1 MRYKAKIY
9 LQINTNFKLFSSI
22 IQKRKGLNSMQ
33 KCVLNFEILKL
44 LKTQLV
50 VTHNWIY
57 NVVLLKYTL
66 R

>member
-50 VTHNWIY
+50 VT
-57 NVVLLKYTL
+57 
-66 R
+66 